1 MRKNIYEECNIDAI
15 IRAKERAIIE
25 LYAKRKN
32 IDRTVAEGIYMNS
45 KLRNII
51 RDKGSDLYLES
62 AYYILN
68 RYSGY
73 LVHRNIDVES
83 SNKEFVRH
91 AIPGLVFPVGER
103 PTSLKLPFHE
113 QLNTEHLT
121 TLNAVRAVPRNG
133 KVKK

>member
-15 IRAKERAIIE
+15 IRTKERAIIE
-25 LYAKRKN
+25 LYAKRKH

-51 RDKGSDLYLES
+51 RDKESDLYLES

-68 RYSGY
+68 RYSEY
-73 LVHRNIDVES
+73 LLPRNIDVES
-83 SNKEFVRH
+83 SNKEFVRPASH
-91 AIPGLVFPVGER
+91 GFVFPVGKR
-103 PTSLKLPFHE
+103 PTYLELPLNE
-113 QLNTEHLT
+113 QLNTEHL